1 MMRADASRTR
11 AAAALRPVR
20 RVLGFALVVLAL
32 AGGAQRV
39 ARAQA
44 TAPAEPQP
52 APAITAPPPESPAPA
67 LPAPGAPPPE
77 QPPAE
82 QPPAEQPP
90 PAAVAPAAPAPEP
103 APAAPAPPPPAP
115 AAPVAPVAAPRPSE
129 LDEISNEG
137 GSWIGAGIA
146 VGLLNMP
153 KLGIGLE
160 ITGEVR
166 TPVMWPIELGVVY
179 WLDNDDD
186 LNTVETDLIAHPL
199 LAVPYPPGGS
209 SVAIQETML
218 SAALCPYEYVMTT
231 GSFLACAGASGGI
244 LRASGEGF
252 VDEKTVVRP
261 LFQVDAY
268 ARWHFRLGGGVG
280 ITYSAGVFVPF
291 SAITSATAIASATI
305 TTSSGSRRSAAGSI
319 SRCRTASELGFRF
332 SALER
337 GALKAAER
345 APRGTLAPKRA
356 RAPFGYAGVTG
367 ERS

>member
-1 MMRADASRTR
+1 MRADVSRSR
-11 AAAALRPVR
+11 AASALRPVR

-52 APAITAPPPESPAPA
+52 APATTAPPPESSAPA
-67 LPAPGAPPPE
+67 LPAPAAPPPE
-77 QPPAE
+77 QPPAD
-82 QPPAEQPP
+82 QPP
-90 PAAVAPAAPAPEP
+90 PALVAPAPAPVP
-103 APAAPAPPPPAP
+103 APAAPAPRPPAP
-115 AAPVAPVAAPRPSE
+115 AAPVAPIAAPPST
-129 LDEISNEG
+129 LDEIRNEG

-160 ITGEVR
+160 VTGEVR

-209 SVAIQETML
+209 AVVIQETML

-231 GSFLACAGASGGI
+231 GSILACAGASGGI
-244 LRASGEGF
+244 LRASGDGF
-252 VDEKTVVRP
+252 VDEKTAVRP

-280 ITYSAGVFVPF
+280 ITYSAGLFVPF
-291 SAITSATAIASATI
+291 
-305 TTSSGSRRSAAGSI
+305 
-319 SRCRTASELGFRF
+319 FRDHF
-332 SALER
+332 GYRNRFGGYHDQFRMSALGGR
-337 GALKAAER
+337 LD
-345 APRGTLAPKRA
+345 LAVSYG
-356 RAPFGYAGVTG
+356 F
-367 ERS
+367 